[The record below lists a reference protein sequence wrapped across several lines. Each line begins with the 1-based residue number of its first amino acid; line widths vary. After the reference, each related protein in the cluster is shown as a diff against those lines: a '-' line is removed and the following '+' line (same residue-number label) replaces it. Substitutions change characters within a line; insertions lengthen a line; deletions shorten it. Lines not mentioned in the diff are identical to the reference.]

1 MGRRV
6 SGKVNRENQ
15 AMNYIQR
22 VKHEN
27 ETLRQALVAWERGL
41 TDIRAYLESP
51 KFWTDTTVQVA
62 DVHVRLTEARCRVT
76 DVLVNAGLE
85 VEGVY

>member
-1 MGRRV
+1 
-6 SGKVNRENQ
+6 
-15 AMNYIQR
+15 MNYIERIKQ
-22 VKHEN
+22 EN
-27 ETLRQALVAWERGL
+27 EALRQALAVWERGL
-41 TDIRAYLESP
+41 SDVRAYLESP

-85 VEGVY
+85 MEGVR